1 MQEVASPQEITLL
14 IFSDD
19 WGRHPSSCQH
29 LTRRL
34 LRHHPVIW
42 VNTIGTR
49 TPRVDLAT
57 VRRVLQKLGDWS
69 RSRKSTAQIPPGLT
83 VLNPRMWPWFR
94 TSLDRRLNRALLRR
108 QLEPVIHGCGTPVVV
123 VTTVPIV
130 ADLIGTLPVRR
141 WVYYCVDDFS
151 KWPGLDQEPLDRME
165 RQLVA
170 RADELIAVS
179 ETLRQRL
186 ADMGRES
193 HLLTHGVDLELWS
206 RSDVLAPPQL
216 GQHHR
221 PLIVFWGMVDR
232 RLDVCFLKRLSDDL
246 TEGTIMLVGPE
257 QDPDPAFRSMTRMVR
272 LPAMSFEQL
281 PALAQEAAVLVMP
294 YADLPVTRAMQPLK
308 LKEYLATD
316 RPVVVADLPST
327 RPWSESLDLVRTP
340 EEFSCAV
347 RLRLRSGLPSSQ
359 RTARTCLVSESW
371 TAKSAAF
378 EHLILGPEHDLL
390 KGAARVRV

>member
-1 MQEVASPQEITLL
+1 MHEVASPQEITLL

-34 LRHHPVIW
+34 LRQHPVIW

-49 TPRVDLAT
+49 APRLDLAT
-57 VRRVLQKLGDWS
+57 ARRVLQKLGDWF
-69 RSRKSTAQIPPGLT
+69 RARKSAALTPPGLT
-83 VLNPRMWPWFR
+83 VLSPRMWPWFR
-94 TSLDRRLNRALLRR
+94 SNLDRRLNRALLQR
-108 QLEPVIHGCGTPVVV
+108 QLEPVIHGCRTPVVA

-130 ADLIGTLPVRR
+130 ADLIGTLPVSR

-170 RADELIAVS
+170 RVDELIAVS
-179 ETLRQRL
+179 EALRQRL

-206 RSDVLAPPQL
+206 RRDILALPQL
-216 GQHHR
+216 RQNQR
-221 PLIVFWGMVDR
+221 PLIIFWGMVDR
-232 RLDVCFLKRLSDDL
+232 RLDTSLLKKLSEDL
-246 TEGTIMLVGPE
+246 TEGTIVLVGPE
-257 QDPDPAFRSMTRMVR
+257 QDPDPVLREMSRVVR
-272 LPAMSFEQL
+272 LPAMSFDQL
-281 PALAQEAAVLVMP
+281 PALAQEAAVLIMP

-327 RPWSESLDLVRTP
+327 RPWTAALDLVRTP
-340 EEFSCAV
+340 EEFSDAV
-347 RLRLRSGLPSSQ
+347 RLRVQSGLPSSQ
-359 RTARTCLVSESW
+359 RAARAGLVSESW

-378 EHLILGPEHDLL
+378 ERLILGLEHELPTA
-390 KGAARVRV
+390 AARVRV

>member
-1 MQEVASPQEITLL
+1 MHEAACSQNITLL

-34 LRHHPVIW
+34 LRQHPVIW

-69 RSRKSTAQIPPGLT
+69 RSRKSSALMPPGLT

-94 TSLDRRLNRALLRR
+94 SELDRRLNRALLRR

-130 ADLIGTLPVRR
+130 ADLIGMLPVSR

-170 RADELIAVS
+170 RADVLIAVS
-179 ETLRQRL
+179 ETLQERL

-206 RSDVLAPPQL
+206 RRDTVVLPQL
-216 GQHHR
+216 GPHQR
-221 PLIVFWGMVDR
+221 PLIAFWGMVDR
-232 RLDVCFLKRLSDDL
+232 RLDVGFLKKLSEDL
-246 TEGTIMLVGPE
+246 TEGTIVLVGPE
-257 QDPDPAFRSMTRMVR
+257 QDPDPALREMSRVVR
-272 LPAMSFEQL
+272 LPAMSFDQL
-281 PALAQEAAVLVMP
+281 PALAQEAAVLIMP

-327 RPWSESLDLVRTP
+327 RPWTEALDLVRTP
-340 EEFSCAV
+340 EEFSHAV
-347 RLRLRSGLPSSQ
+347 RLRVQSGLPSSQ
-359 RTARTCLVSESW
+359 RAARACLASESW
-371 TAKSAAF
+371 TAKAAAF
-378 EHLILGPEHDLL
+378 ERLILGLEHELPTA
-390 KGAARVRV
+390 AARVRV

>member
-1 MQEVASPQEITLL
+1 MHEAERPHNITIL

-29 LTRRL
+29 LTCRL

-49 TPRVDLAT
+49 TPRVDRST

-69 RSRKSTAQIPPGLT
+69 RSRKSSAPMPPGLT

-94 TSLDRRLNRALLRR
+94 SDLDRRLNRALLQR
-108 QLEPVIHGCGTPVVV
+108 QLEPVLRNCRTPVVA
-123 VTTVPIV
+123 VTTIPIV
-130 ADLIGTLPVRR
+130 ADLIGTLPVSR
-141 WVYYCVDDFS
+141 WIYYCVDDFS

-179 ETLRQRL
+179 DTLRQRL

-206 RSDVLAPPQL
+206 RRDILALPQL

-232 RLDVCFLKRLSDDL
+232 RLETGFLKKLSEDL
-246 TEGTIMLVGPE
+246 TEGTIVLVGPE
-257 QDPDPAFRSMTRMVR
+257 QDPDPVLREMSRVVR

-294 YADLPVTRAMQPLK
+294 YADLPVTQAMQPLK
-308 LKEYLATD
+308 LKEYMATGK
-316 RPVVVADLPST
+316 PVVVSDLPST
-327 RPWSESLDLVRTP
+327 RLWADALDVATNPQMFSQRVRERVGSGLP
-340 EEFSCAV
+340 GSQHEA
-347 RLRLRSGLPSSQ
+347 RLRLGH
-359 RTARTCLVSESW
+359 ESW
-371 TAKSAAF
+371 SAK
-378 EHLILGPEHDLL
+378 
-390 KGAARVRV
+390 ARVFEALLLGDELNAPRD

>member
-1 MQEVASPQEITLL
+1 MYEAACSQNITLL

-69 RSRKSTAQIPPGLT
+69 HSRKLSSLMPPGLT

-94 TSLDRRLNRALLRR
+94 TDLDRRLNRALLLR
-108 QLEPVIHGCGTPVVV
+108 QLEPVLHGCRTPVVA

-186 ADMGRES
+186 GDMGRES
-193 HLLTHGVDLELWS
+193 YLLTHGVDLELWL
-206 RSDVLAPPQL
+206 RRDVLALPQL

-232 RLDVCFLKRLSDDL
+232 RLDVGFLKRLSEDL
-246 TEGTIMLVGPE
+246 AEGTIVLVGPE
-257 QDPDPAFRSMTRMVR
+257 QDPDPVLREMSRVVR
-272 LPAMSFEQL
+272 LPAMSFDQL
-281 PALAQEAAVLVMP
+281 PALAQESAVLVMP

-327 RPWSESLDLVRTP
+327 RLWSEALDLVRTP
-340 EEFSCAV
+340 EEFSNAV
-347 RLRLRSGLPSSQ
+347 RLRVRSGLPSSQ
-359 RTARTCLVSESW
+359 RTARAGLVSESW

-378 EHLILGPEHDLL
+378 ERLILGPEYDLPT
-390 KGAARVRV
+390 GAARVRA